1 MTRAAHGTGVA
12 VCVAGRRRRAGVAR
26 NGRRAARSHQVA
38 VGTRPAIRDSGA
50 VTVEAA
56 ISLLAVVL
64 VLTIVVW
71 FVVVL
76 AAQLRAVDAARAGA
90 RLAARA
96 QPYADVRDEVH
107 RIAPGVSVDVDHRAS
122 GNGGNRVVV
131 TVHQRMTPPLGPL
144 SGLGS
149 VEVGGRAT
157 AWVESP

>member
-1 MTRAAHGTGVA
+1 MTRAAHGTGVRP
-12 VCVAGRRRRAGVAR
+12 AGRRRRAG
-26 NGRRAARSHQVA
+26 AAR
-38 VGTRPAIRDSGA
+38 IRVRDAGA

-107 RIAPGVSVDVDHRAS
+107 RIAPGVSVDVDRSAS
-122 GNGGNRVVV
+122 NGANRVVV
-131 TVHQRMTPPLGPL
+131 IVRQRMTPPLGPL

-149 VEVGGRAT
+149 VDVGGRAT

>member
-1 MTRAAHGTGVA
+1 MTPVVPRAGVA
-12 VCVAGRRRRAGVAR
+12 LRSVRARRRPGTARARHLDRVARRGAGRRRAR
-26 NGRRAARSHQVA
+26 EV
-38 VGTRPAIRDSGA
+38 GA

-64 VLTIVVW
+64 VLTMVVW

-76 AAQLRAVDAARAGA
+76 AAQLRAMDAARAGA

-107 RIAPGVSVDVDHRAS
+107 RIAPGVRVDVERA
-122 GNGGNRVVV
+122 GGQRVVV
-131 TVHQRMTPPLGPL
+131 TVRQRMTPPLGLL

-149 VEVGGRAT
+149 VDVGGRAT